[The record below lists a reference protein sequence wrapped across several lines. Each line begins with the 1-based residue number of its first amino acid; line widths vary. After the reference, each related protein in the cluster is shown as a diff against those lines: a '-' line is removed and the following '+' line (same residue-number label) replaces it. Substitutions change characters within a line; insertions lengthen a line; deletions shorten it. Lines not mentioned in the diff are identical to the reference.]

1 VNQYKLDSLTKKNL
15 EVFKTN
21 NKIEEENKKLSQ
33 ALKDKNAKLEETHKK
48 LLLLK
53 AKIRKTKIRNK

>member
-1 VNQYKLDSLTKKNL
+1 VNQYKLDSLTNKNL
-15 EVFKTN
+15 EVSKTN

-33 ALKDKNAKLEETHKK
+33 ALKDKNAKLEEMQKE

-53 AKIRKTKIRNK
+53 EKLGKKN